1 MFNSAESRDIYK
13 KLEGEVK
20 NKIKNA
26 KRGIEKKLAYS
37 QNGNSRQF
45 ANYIKS
51 KTKAKISVGPLKDK
65 SGKMISDEKEI
76 ANELNAFFSSVFTIH
91 KRSSNQHAGK
101 RIRDQYL
108 QYHQMGEIES
118 SHLKSRVNTQGKHLI
133 RLG

>member
-91 KRSSNQHAGK
+91 
-101 RIRDQYL
+101 
-108 QYHQMGEIES
+108 
-118 SHLKSRVNTQGKHLI
+118 
-133 RLG
+133 